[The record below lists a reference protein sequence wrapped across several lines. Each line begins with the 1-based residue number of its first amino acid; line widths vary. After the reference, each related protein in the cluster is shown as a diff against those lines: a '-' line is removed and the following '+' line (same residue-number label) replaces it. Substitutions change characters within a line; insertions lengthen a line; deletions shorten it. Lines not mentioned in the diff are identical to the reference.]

1 MSGEYLNEFLGYMAN
16 IFIRDIVDNVL
27 IANIFSTIVDE
38 TQDLSSHEQVAIILR
53 YVNNDF
59 SPIEALF
66 RIL

>member
-1 MSGEYLNEFLGYMAN
+1 VSGEYLNEFLGYMAN